1 MDATPWTT
9 PGVRFAA
16 TAASSQS
23 SRRSRL
29 GGQPRWC
36 PSAESA
42 RRQSPI
48 KKLPHLQDKGHYPA
62 LRMSNRAKSPGLV
75 LDGDSMFATIDDWLT
90 MTGRASPEVEAGSPL
105 AGAARWSPDLQVAHA
120 AWSAVTQ
127 AVDHLHALKSLVADA
142 RVVHTHAPFTLLRSA
157 TENAAT
163 AVWLLEPGARIE
175 RVRRRLKLAFHEAR
189 ESGRAHDLMAAE
201 AVAGIRT
208 AKERMI
214 EIQTLAT
221 AHRID
226 PNDVAGRFSYGAVV
240 RQAGTVT
247 DLGADFASLLGSRPT
262 RLVRRMTHTC
272 TVPQGGGGAKPARS
286 YSAAAASTCSA
297 SGMAASPR
305 SPTIAAANGRS
316 A

>member
-163 AVWLLEPGARIE
+163 AVWLLEPGSRTE
-175 RVRRRLKLAFHEAR
+175 RVRRRLKLAYHEAK
-189 ESGRAHDLMAAE
+189 ESGNAHKLMAAE
-201 AVAGIRT
+201 VSADKRSAE
-208 AKERMI
+208 ERI
-214 EIQTLAT
+214 TEIQTLAT
-221 AHRID
+221 EHS
-226 PNDVAGRFSYGAVV
+226 PC
-240 RQAGTVT
+240 
-247 DLGADFASLLGSRPT
+247 PT
-262 RLVRRMTHTC
+262 SQPGPRL
-272 TVPQGGGGAKPARS
+272 
-286 YSAAAASTCSA
+286 
-297 SGMAASPR
+297 
-305 SPTIAAANGRS
+305 
-316 A
+316 